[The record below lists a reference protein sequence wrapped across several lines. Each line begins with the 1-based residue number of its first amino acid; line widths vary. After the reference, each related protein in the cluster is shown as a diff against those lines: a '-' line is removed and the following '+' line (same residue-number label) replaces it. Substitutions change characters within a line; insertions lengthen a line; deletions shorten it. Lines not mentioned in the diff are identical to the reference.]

1 MKKYK
6 AILYEIEY
14 IDVPAKP
21 VDSILLDERCYT
33 TAEKIFYD
41 ERGWVRSEKHHIEIE
56 TNPRFTA

>member
-6 AILYEIEY
+6 ATLYESEF

-21 VDSILLDERCYT
+21 IDSILLDKICYT

-41 ERGWVRSEKHHIEIE
+41 ERGWIKSENYHIEIE
-56 TNPRFTA
+56 SKPRFLA